1 MLFNS
6 GVEITRLLGEL
17 QEAQGDYLKL
27 EDEIRAGNLGSDVV
41 SSLAHAHRRVY
52 DLMRELERLDWQAGV
67 PI

>member
-1 MLFNS
+1 MQFDS
-6 GVEITRLLGEL
+6 GQEIIRLLGEL
-17 QEAQGDYLKL
+17 QDAQGDYLRL

-52 DLMRELERLDWQAGV
+52 DLMRELERLDWQAGM